1 MRMRDEADP
10 TGPIGDF
17 PLTGAGLTLDRPRKN
32 DERKV

>member
-17 PLTGAGLTLDRPRKN
+17 PLTGAGLTLDIPRKN
-32 DERKV
+32 AARKV